1 MPASW
6 IDITVNESAME
17 GYLTQPEDPG
27 RHPAVV
33 VIQEIWGVNSH
44 IQAVVDRLRQLQEE
58 LTLDEIIYEVNYG
71 SLIPEE
77 LQLKCL
83 RLLNEKVIPKLK

>member
-1 MPASW
+1 
-6 IDITVNESAME
+6 
-17 GYLTQPEDPG
+17 
-27 RHPAVV
+27 
-33 VIQEIWGVNSH
+33 
-44 IQAVVDRLRQLQEE
+44 LQEE